1 MRQQNVVR
9 GIVLMVT
16 AFALF
21 ALLDATA
28 KYLVG
33 HVGTGLVVFSRYG
46 FAALL
51 VVILL
56 SRHGGMEQLRTTR
69 PWLQILRGV
78 LLLSATGANFIAISY
93 LRLDQTASIMFSNP
107 LWVCALSPV
116 LLGERVGP
124 RRWTAVIVGFL
135 GVLLIVQPG
144 ATGFHPAMLL
154 SVSCALSTA
163 LYQIAT
169 RKVGERDNALTS
181 VFYATTV
188 GALASA
194 PLAPIGWVAP
204 GVLATLLLVSLGVY
218 GAVGHYMLAQAHR
231 LAPAP
236 VLAPF
241 VYSQIV
247 WMSLAGYLI
256 FGDVP
261 DLPTALGGT
270 LVIAS
275 GLYVYYRERALRP
288 ESD

>member
-1 MRQQNVVR
+1 M
-9 GIVLMVT
+9 MVT

-28 KYLVG
+28 KYLVD
-33 HVGTGLVVFSRYG
+33 HVGTGLVVFARYG
-46 FAALL
+46 FATLL
-51 VVILL
+51 VVLL
-56 SRHGGMEQLRTTR
+56 IWRHGGLRQLHTAHLG
-69 PWLQILRGV
+69 LQLVRGL
-78 LLLSATGANFIAISY
+78 LLLSATGANFVAVSY

-107 LWVCALSPV
+107 IWVCALSPI

-135 GVLLIVQPG
+135 GVLIIIQPG
-144 ATGFHPAMLL
+144 TTSFHPAMLL
-154 SVSCALSTA
+154 SVSVALSTA

-169 RKVGERDNALTS
+169 RKVGARDSAVIS

-188 GALASA
+188 GAVAA
-194 PLAPIGWVAP
+194 IPLAPLNWVTP
-204 GVLATLLLVSLGVY
+204 GPAALALLLSLGIY
-218 GAVGHYMLAQAHR
+218 GAIGHYLLAQAHR

-241 VYSQIV
+241 VYLQIV

-261 DLPTALGGT
+261 DRSTALGAT
-270 LVIAS
+270 LVILS
-275 GLYVYYRERALRP
+275 GLYVYYRERALAQAA
-288 ESD
+288 